1 MSTDYDTSDKLYFE
15 PLTYEDVMD
24 VVEAEDP
31 DGVIV
36 TLGGQTPLKLAQA
49 LKDAGVPIIGTS
61 PTAIDLAEDRD
72 LFSHIL
78 DELEITY
85 PAAGMASTFE
95 EACKVAQRLSF
106 PLLVRPSFV
115 LGGRGMGIVYNT
127 DQLRSYMAEATKV
140 SPDYPVYL
148 DRFLEDAVE
157 LDLDCLC
164 DGETVYVGGILEH
177 IEMAGIH
184 SGDSAC
190 CIPPF
195 TLSKNMQAQLRDIA
209 RRLALR
215 LGVCGLLNIQFAI
228 KDQVIYVIEAN
239 PRASRT
245 VPFVSKAT
253 GVPLAKIAARIMTG
267 EKLADMNLPADDRT
281 FTHFSAKEAVMP
293 FGRFPGTDAV
303 LGPEMKSTGEVMGIA
318 SNFPAAY
325 LKTQLAVGYEQPHG
339 GMAFI
344 SVCDNDKRSIGSI
357 AHTIARQG
365 FKLVATSGTAAT
377 LRAVGLECQ
386 EVSRVSSTLPGE
398 MNVMDLIN
406 AGKINLI
413 INTPS
418 GDETQSDGFIL
429 RTAAVQHG
437 LTYVTTLAAAQA
449 MVIGM
454 EVASEQS
461 LDIIALQDLPQ
472 WE

>member
-1 MSTDYDTSDKLYFE
+1 M
-15 PLTYEDVMD
+15 
-24 VVEAEDP
+24 
-31 DGVIV
+31 
-36 TLGGQTPLKLAQA
+36 TLGGQTPLKLARPLA
-49 LKDAGVPIIGTS
+49 DAGVPIIGTS
-61 PTAIDLAEDRD
+61 PAAIELAEDRD
-72 LFSHIL
+72 LFANVM
-78 DELEITY
+78 DELNITY
-85 PAAGMASTFE
+85 PAAGDATTFE
-95 EACKVAQRLSF
+95 EACKVAERLGF

-115 LGGRGMGIVYNT
+115 LGGRGMGIVYNR
-127 DQLRSYMAEATKV
+127 DQLRTYMAEATKI

-164 DGETVYVGGILEH
+164 DGTDVYVGGILEH

-195 TLSKNMQAQLRDIA
+195 TLSASIQAQLRDIA

-228 KDQVIYVIEAN
+228 KDQIIYVIEAN

-253 GVPLAKIAARIMTG
+253 GVPLAKIASRLMAG
-267 EKLADMNLPADDRT
+267 EKLADLNMPADDRDYD
-281 FTHFSAKEAVMP
+281 HFSAKEAVMP
-293 FGRFPGTDAV
+293 FGRFPGADAV

-318 SNFPAAY
+318 RNFPAAY
-325 LKTQLAVGYEQPHG
+325 LKTQLAVGYEQPKG
-339 GMAFI
+339 GTAFI
-344 SVCDNDKRSIGSI
+344 SVCDNDKRAIGSI
-357 AHTIARQG
+357 AHDVARQG
-365 FKLVATSGTAAT
+365 FKLCATSGTART
-377 LRAVGLECQ
+377 LRAIGLECE
-386 EVSRVSSTLPGE
+386 EVCRVSDRSDSRR
-398 MNVMDLIN
+398 NVIDLIN
-406 AGKINLI
+406 EGVINLI

-418 GDETQSDGFIL
+418 GDETQSDGFVL

-449 MVIGM
+449 MTVGM
-454 EVASEQS
+454 EVAADQG
-461 LDIIALQDLPQ
+461 LDIVALQDLPQ
-472 WE
+472 WVG